1 VLSAKQQKRVDAK
14 LKAAGEALRKTDVK
28 GAEKLLREVLDQVP
42 GHELATIQLVEILQ
56 KTERADEGIERLAAV
71 VNGPLATQRLV
82 LYYATTL
89 QRARR
94 GEDARKVLLRGA
106 KAFPK
111 NATMRVHLAR
121 SYGGEDRTEATRW
134 YKEAL
139 AIAPKDRAALNN
151 LAVMYIAEARYSDA
165 LPLLK
170 AYTSNHPKA
179 VAGQFNLAS
188 VHLALGQLK
197 EAGAI
202 YDRVLE
208 RRPGDVFGTSG
219 RAIVMTLDGKS
230 AEAQRMLRGPDATTV
245 KDAQL
250 VYSLGLALLFD
261 GKAMEA
267 EELLVTIAGKPGGQ
281 TWWIVARAEAL
292 RQLGRYAEA
301 DGLLTGQMEGRETS
315 RPHMLPYLALVKRDL
330 GKEQESKALLEEGL
344 GLQSEYKRPEDLRYL
359 VRMPPSA
366 VGAIKTALA
375 PAPVSV
381 PAPAENA
388 EGTGCGCEVASRG
401 SVLSISFLLAVAFVC
416 VRPR

>member
-1 VLSAKQQKRVDAK
+1 
-14 LKAAGEALRKTDVK
+14 
-28 GAEKLLREVLDQVP
+28 
-42 GHELATIQLVEILQ
+42 
-56 KTERADEGIERLAAV
+56 
-71 VNGPLATQRLV
+71 
-82 LYYATTL
+82 
-89 QRARR
+89 
-94 GEDARKVLLRGA
+94 
-106 KAFPK
+106 
-111 NATMRVHLAR
+111 
-121 SYGGEDRTEATRW
+121 
-134 YKEAL
+134 
-139 AIAPKDRAALNN
+139 
-151 LAVMYIAEARYSDA
+151 
-165 LPLLK
+165 
-170 AYTSNHPKA
+170 
-179 VAGQFNLAS
+179 
-188 VHLALGQLK
+188 
-197 EAGAI
+197 
-202 YDRVLE
+202 
-208 RRPGDVFGTSG
+208 
-219 RAIVMTLDGKS
+219 
-230 AEAQRMLRGPDATTV
+230 MLRGPDATTV

-250 VYSLGLALLFD
+250 VYSLGLALLFE